1 MQIPFN
7 SEKKRFPDMKPWS
20 SFTIAGE
27 RILDLGKDAKSISYV
42 VEAKRDEE
50 VYDAL
55 VTSIWRKDRG
65 PEGGDGEDIDG
76 DWMLVLHQQTP
87 V

>member
-1 MQIPFN
+1 
-7 SEKKRFPDMKPWS
+7 MKPWA

-27 RILDLGKDAKSISYV
+27 RVLDLGEHAKSISYV
-42 VEAKRDEE
+42 VEAKRDDE

-55 VTSIWRKDRG
+55 VTSIWRKD
-65 PEGGDGEDIDG
+65 EALKGGNAEDTEG

>member
-1 MQIPFN
+1 
-7 SEKKRFPDMKPWS
+7 MKPWA

-27 RILDLGKDAKSISYV
+27 RVTDLGQYAKSISYV

-55 VTSIWRKDRG
+55 VTSIWRKDEPLKG
-65 PEGGDGEDIDG
+65 ENGEDTEEN
-76 DWMLVLHQQTP
+76 WMLVLHQQTP

>member
-1 MQIPFN
+1 
-7 SEKKRFPDMKPWS
+7 MKPWA

-27 RILDLGKDAKSISYV
+27 RVTDLGKYAKSISYV
-42 VEAKRDEE
+42 VEAKREDE

-55 VTSIWRKDRG
+55 VTSIWRKDEALG
-65 PEGGDGEDIDG
+65 HGNGEDTEG
-76 DWMLVLHQQTP
+76 EWMLVLHQQTP